1 MTINT
6 RDGLPRKI
14 ATIRLTDNVN
24 CLISGLSQDLYAELF
39 KKFGF
44 FKKGY
49 IFSPLYKL
57 GRWDGKIRL
66 CSKNGRTSINF
77 LSDII
82 PIIKARGYKVSI
94 VDERPVY
101 DLTVPEIDETYL
113 SDHGIT
119 LGQHQVDCVNAVTA
133 NGGGIIL
140 AGTGSGKT
148 YMTAALCKLYEK
160 TLNYRCLVMVPTL
173 DLVNQTHEEIRNFSI
188 DVGILSGNSKDLSK
202 PHLVSTWQSLK
213 NIESIIS
220 NYQVIIVDE
229 GHSASADVMHKMLNT
244 HGAKCPVR
252 IGLTGT
258 LPKEEAERMQVHYVL
273 GQVVH
278 EVAAHEL
285 IDQGWLAKLNLE
297 VITLEE
303 DFSAM
308 WEKYKLSDPEEAS
321 KLTYAKFKKEFFPD
335 YTSEKAH
342 LSKQT
347 ERLEFVADF
356 ARKRRD
362 EAGNT
367 LIMVNGR
374 EVGKRLSK
382 LIDGAIFIDGTD
394 NADIRKNV
402 YSMFDQRDDLV
413 LITTM
418 QLVSTGLNIK
428 RIMNIVALDA
438 NKAFIQIIQSIGRG
452 LRKASDKD
460 SVNYYD
466 ISSDTKYATK
476 HRNTRKGYYDE
487 SRYTFTTKKINYKK
501 LLDDILAGMVY

>member
-1 MTINT
+1 MIDT
-6 RDGLPRKI
+6 RNGLPSKV
-14 ATIRLTDNVN
+14 ATIRLNDNIN
-24 CLISGLSQDLYAELF
+24 CLISGLSQELYADLF
-39 KKFGF
+39 KKYGF

-57 GRWDGKIRL
+57 GRWDGKVRL
-66 CSKNGRTSINF
+66 FSKNGKTSINF
-77 LSDII
+77 LPEIV
-82 PIIKARGYKVSI
+82 PILKARGYKVKFI
-94 VDERPVY
+94 DERMQF
-101 DLTVPEIDETYL
+101 DLTVPTIDETFLEYN
-113 SDHGIT
+113 GVT
-119 LGQHQVDCVNAVTA
+119 LGKHQVDCVNAATE

-148 YMTAALCKLYEK
+148 FMTAALCKLYEEN
-160 TLNYRCLVMVPTL
+160 LNYRCLIMVPTL
-173 DLVNQTHEEIRNFSI
+173 DLVNQTHEEISNFSL
-188 DVGILSGNSKDLSK
+188 DVGILSGTNKDTSKT
-202 PHLVSTWQSLK
+202 HLVSTWQSLK
-213 NIESIIS
+213 NVESIIS

-229 GHSASADVMHKMLNT
+229 GHSASADVMYKMLNT
-244 HGAKCPVR
+244 YGAKCPVR

-258 LPKEEAERMQVHYVL
+258 LPKEDAERMQVHYVL

-278 EVAAHEL
+278 TVQAHEL
-285 IDQGWLAKLNLE
+285 IDKGWLAKLHLE

-303 DFSAM
+303 DFRDL
-308 WEKYKLSDPEEAS
+308 WERYKQSDPEAAS

-335 YTSEKAH
+335 YTSEKAY

-347 ERLEFVADF
+347 DRLQYVANF
-356 ARKRRD
+356 AQSKRD
-362 EAGNT
+362 QFGNT

-374 EVGKRLSK
+374 EVGKKLAK
-382 LIDGAIFIDGTD
+382 LIEGAIFIDGTD
-394 NADIRKNV
+394 SAEIRKNV
-402 YSMFDQRDDLV
+402 YGLFDERDDLI

-428 RIMNIVALDA
+428 RIMNILALDA

-466 ISSDTKYATK
+466 MSSDTKYATK

-487 SRYTFTTKKINYKK
+487 SKYKFTTFKIDYKK
-501 LLDDILAGMVY
+501 LLDEELAEVVY

>member
-1 MTINT
+1 MINT
-6 RDGLPRKI
+6 QTGLPTKV
-14 ATIRLTDNVN
+14 ATIRLNDNIN
-24 CLISGLSQDLYAELF
+24 CLISGLSQELYAELF
-39 KKFGF
+39 KQFGF

-57 GRWDGKIRL
+57 GRWDGKVRL
-66 CSKNGRTSINF
+66 FSKNGKTSINF
-77 LSDII
+77 LQTIV
-82 PIIKARGYKVSI
+82 PVIKARGYKI
-94 VDERPVY
+94 KIIDERMHF
-101 DLTVPEIDETYL
+101 DLTVPTIDETYL
-113 SDHGIT
+113 EYNGVT
-119 LGQHQVDCVNAVTA
+119 LGKHQVDCVNAVTQ

-148 YMTAALCKLYEK
+148 YMTAALCKLYEEN
-160 TLNYRCLVMVPTL
+160 LNYRCLVMVPTL
-173 DLVNQTHEEIRNFSI
+173 DLVNQTHEEISNFSL
-188 DVGILSGNSKDLSK
+188 DVGILSGTDKDTSKK
-202 PHLVSTWQSLK
+202 HLVSTWQSLK
-213 NIESIIS
+213 NVESIIS

-229 GHSASADVMHKMLNT
+229 GHSASADVMYKMLNT
-244 HGAKCPVR
+244 HASKCPVR

-258 LPKEEAERMQVHYVL
+258 LPKEDAERMQVHYVL

-278 EVAAHEL
+278 TVEAHEL
-285 IDQGWLAKLNLE
+285 IDKGWLAKLNLE

-303 DFSAM
+303 DFREM
-308 WEKYKLSDPEEAS
+308 WEKYKKSDPESAS
-321 KLTYAKFKKEFFPD
+321 KLTYSKFKKEFFPD

-342 LSKQT
+342 LSKQP
-347 ERLEFVADF
+347 ERLQYIAQF
-356 ARKRRD
+356 AKDKRD
-362 EAGNT
+362 ASGNT

-374 EVGKRLSK
+374 EVGKKLAK

-402 YSMFDQRDDLV
+402 YALFDQRDDLI

-452 LRKASDKD
+452 LRKAADKD

-476 HRNTRKGYYDE
+476 HRNTRKGYYEE
-487 SRYTFTTKKINYKK
+487 SKYKFTSKKIDYKK
-501 LLDDILAGMVY
+501 ILDEESLEMVY